1 MPARRSSRSPRSAAR
16 TSASGGSASRGGAPR
31 TSAPRAQSRNEPEP
45 SWDDRFREVSDAVTD
60 SLGTPWA
67 LLLSVIVV
75 VAWALTGPLFG
86 FSDTWQLVINTAT
99 TVITFW
105 MVFVIQTSQN
115 RQSKAVQFK
124 LDELIRSIPGARNR
138 MIEAERATTQQLK
151 AEEESFEKAA
161 ERGGTADV
169 PPEEHRAAADG
180 RRKR

>member
-1 MPARRSSRSPRSAAR
+1 MVWTMNSS
-16 TSASGGSASRGGAPR
+16 R
-31 TSAPRAQSRNEPEP
+31 TSAPDRSSRPDLRE
-45 SWDDRFREVSDAVTD
+45 RFNRIADGITA
-60 SLGTPWA
+60 SLGSLQA
-67 LLLSVIVV
+67 LVASVLLIVV
-75 VAWALTGPLFG
+75 WALTGPIFN
-86 FSDTWQLVINTAT
+86 FSDTWQLLINTTT
-99 TVITFW
+99 TVVTFW